1 MPDHTYSILHYTW
14 RTIYSRTP
22 LKGHAY
28 YGESEISQSNTESGT
43 DSGTDSVV
51 QTETCTAPLTDRNKV
66 KKCNLP
72 CAVKVGNSNMVHC

>member
-1 MPDHTYSILHYTW
+1 MPDHTYSILHYTR

-28 YGESEISQSNTESGT
+28 YGESEISQSNTEF
-43 DSGTDSVV
+43 GTDSVV
-51 QTETCTAPLTDRNKV
+51 QTKSCTAPLTDRNKV

>member
-1 MPDHTYSILHYTW
+1 M
-14 RTIYSRTP
+14 YSRTP

-43 DSGTDSVV
+43 DSVV
-51 QTETCTAPLTDRNKV
+51 QTKSCAAPLTDRNKV